1 MKNTDRLLELINWF
15 KEYDIKANQYYRA
28 KRLGIETKIDI
39 VALDKQAEIYAAE
52 IKEIR
57 KHWND

>member
-1 MKNTDRLLELINWF
+1 MDKSRLQQLIDWF
-15 KEYDIKANQYYRA
+15 IDYDIKLSQYSRA
-28 KRLGIETKIDI
+28 KRLGIECKIDI
-39 VALDKQAEIYAAE
+39 VALDKQAQIYAAE

>member
-1 MKNTDRLLELINWF
+1 MDKRRLQVLIDWF
-15 KEYDIKANQYYRA
+15 IDYDIKLNQYNRA
-28 KRLGIETKIDI
+28 KRLGIECKIDI
-39 VALDKQAEIYAAE
+39 VALDKQAETYAAE

>member
-1 MKNTDRLLELINWF
+1 MDKNRLQQLTDWF
-15 KEYDIKANQYYRA
+15 IEYDIKASQYYRA

-39 VALDKQAEIYAAE
+39 VALDKQAEQYAAE

>member
-1 MKNTDRLLELINWF
+1 MKTEKLQQLIDWF

-28 KRLGIETKIDI
+28 KRLGIECKIDI
-39 VALDKQAEIYAAE
+39 ATLDAQAEQYAAE

>member
-1 MKNTDRLLELINWF
+1 MKTERLQQLIDWF

-28 KRLGIETKIDI
+28 KRLGIECKIDI
-39 VALDKQAEIYAAE
+39 DTLDKQAEQYAAE

>member
-1 MKNTDRLLELINWF
+1 MDKNRLQQLINWF
-15 KEYDIKANQYYRA
+15 IDYDIKTSQYNRA

-39 VALDKQAEIYAAE
+39 VALDKQAQEYASE

>member
-1 MKNTDRLLELINWF
+1 MDKNRLQELINWF
-15 KEYDIKANQYYRA
+15 SDYDIKTSQYYRA

-39 VALDKQAEIYAAE
+39 VALDKQAQIYAAE

>member
-1 MKNTDRLLELINWF
+1 MDKNRLQQLINWF
-15 KEYDIKANQYYRA
+15 IDYDIKTSQYNRA

-39 VALDKQAEIYAAE
+39 AALDKQAQIYAAE

>member
-1 MKNTDRLLELINWF
+1 MDKSRLQQLINWF
-15 KEYDIKANQYYRA
+15 IDYDIKANQYYRA

-39 VALDKQAEIYAAE
+39 VALDKQAEQYAAE

>member
-1 MKNTDRLLELINWF
+1 MDKSRLLKLIDWF
-15 KEYDIKANQYYRA
+15 KEYDIKTSQYNRA

-39 VALDKQAEIYAAE
+39 VALDKQAQIYAAE

>member
-1 MKNTDRLLELINWF
+1 MDKRRLQVLIDWF

-28 KRLGIETKIDI
+28 KRLGIECKIDI
-39 VALDKQAEIYAAE
+39 ATLDKQAETYAAE

>member
-1 MKNTDRLLELINWF
+1 MDKNRLQELINWF
-15 KEYDIKANQYYRA
+15 IEYDIKTNQYYRA
-28 KRLGIETKIDI
+28 KRLGIECKIDI
-39 VALDKQAEIYAAE
+39 AALDKQAETYAAE

>member
-1 MKNTDRLLELINWF
+1 MDKNRLQQLTNWF
-15 KEYDIKANQYYRA
+15 IDYDIKTNQYNRA

-39 VALDKQAEIYAAE
+39 VALDKQAEQYSAE

>member
-1 MKNTDRLLELINWF
+1 MDKNRLQQLINWF
-15 KEYDIKANQYYRA
+15 IEYDIKLNQYYRA

-39 VALDKQAEIYAAE
+39 SALDKQAEQYAAE

>member
-1 MKNTDRLLELINWF
+1 MDKSRLLKLIEWF
-15 KEYDIKANQYYRA
+15 NDYDIKLNQYYRA
-28 KRLGIETKIDI
+28 KRLGIECKIDI
-39 VALDKQAEIYAAE
+39 VALDKQAQIYEAE

>member
-1 MKNTDRLLELINWF
+1 MDKNRLQQLIDWF
-15 KEYDIKANQYYRA
+15 IDYDIKTSQYYRA

-39 VALDKQAEIYAAE
+39 VALDKQAEQYAVE

>member
-1 MKNTDRLLELINWF
+1 MDKNRLQQLINWF
-15 KEYDIKANQYYRA
+15 IDYDIKTSQYNRA

-39 VALDKQAEIYAAE
+39 VALDKQAQIYAAE

-57 KHWND
+57 KNWND

>member
-1 MKNTDRLLELINWF
+1 MDKSRLQQLINWF
-15 KEYDIKANQYYRA
+15 IDYDIKLNQYYRA
-28 KRLGIETKIDI
+28 KRLGIECKIDI
-39 VALDKQAEIYAAE
+39 VALDKQAEQYAAE

>member
-1 MKNTDRLLELINWF
+1 MDKNRLQQLINWF
-15 KEYDIKANQYYRA
+15 IDYDIKLNQYNRA
-28 KRLGIETKIDI
+28 KRLGIECKIDI
-39 VALDKQAEIYAAE
+39 AALDKQAEAYAAE

>member
-1 MKNTDRLLELINWF
+1 MDKNRLQQLIEWF
-15 KEYDIKANQYYRA
+15 IDYDIKTSQYNRA
-28 KRLGIETKIDI
+28 KRLGIECKIDI
-39 VALDKQAEIYAAE
+39 VALDKQAEIYATE

>member
-1 MKNTDRLLELINWF
+1 MDKNRLQELINWF
-15 KEYDIKANQYYRA
+15 IEYDIKLNQYYRA
-28 KRLGIETKIDI
+28 KRLGIECKIDI
-39 VALDKQAEIYAAE
+39 AALDKQAETYAAE

>member
-1 MKNTDRLLELINWF
+1 MDKNRLQQLIDWF
-15 KEYDIKANQYYRA
+15 KEYDIKSNQYYRA

-39 VALDKQAEIYAAE
+39 VALDKQAEQYAAE

>member
-1 MKNTDRLLELINWF
+1 MDKNRLQQLINWF
-15 KEYDIKANQYYRA
+15 SEYDIKTSQYNRA
-28 KRLGIETKIDI
+28 KRLGIECKIDI
-39 VALDKQAEIYAAE
+39 AALDKQAQAYAAE

>member
-1 MKNTDRLLELINWF
+1 MDKNRLQQLIEWF
-15 KEYDIKANQYYRA
+15 IEYDIKLNQYNRA
-28 KRLGIETKIDI
+28 KRLGIECEIDI
-39 VALDKQAEIYAAE
+39 ATLDKQAEQYAAE

>member
-1 MKNTDRLLELINWF
+1 MDKNRLQQLINWF
-15 KEYDIKANQYYRA
+15 IEYDIKLNQYYRA
-28 KRLGIETKIDI
+28 KRLGIECKIDI
-39 VALDKQAEIYAAE
+39 VALDKQAETYAAE

>member
-1 MKNTDRLLELINWF
+1 MDKNRLQQLIEWF
-15 KEYDIKANQYYRA
+15 TEYDIKLNQYYRA

-39 VALDKQAEIYAAE
+39 VALDKQAQQYAAE

>member
-1 MKNTDRLLELINWF
+1 MKTERLQQLIDWF

-28 KRLGIETKIDI
+28 KRLGIECKIDI
-39 VALDKQAEIYAAE
+39 DTLDKQAEIYAAE

>member
-1 MKNTDRLLELINWF
+1 MDKNRLLKLIEWF
-15 KEYDIKANQYYRA
+15 NDYDIKTNQYNRA

-39 VALDKQAEIYAAE
+39 VALDKQAQIYAAE

>member
-1 MKNTDRLLELINWF
+1 MDKNRLQQLTNWF
-15 KEYDIKANQYYRA
+15 IEYDIKLNQYNRA

-39 VALDKQAEIYAAE
+39 VALDKQAEQYSAE

>member
-1 MKNTDRLLELINWF
+1 MDKNRLQQLINWF
-15 KEYDIKANQYYRA
+15 IDYDIKISQYNRA

-39 VALDKQAEIYAAE
+39 AALDKQAQIYAAE

>member
-1 MKNTDRLLELINWF
+1 MKTERLQQLINWF
-15 KEYDIKANQYYRA
+15 IEYDIKLNQYYRA
-28 KRLGIETKIDI
+28 KRLGIECKIDI
-39 VALDKQAEIYAAE
+39 VALDKQAETYAAE

>member
-1 MKNTDRLLELINWF
+1 MDKSRLQQLINWF
-15 KEYDIKANQYYRA
+15 IEYDIKTSQYNRA
-28 KRLGIETKIDI
+28 KRLGIECKIDI
-39 VALDKQAEIYAAE
+39 VALDKQAEQYAAE

>member
-1 MKNTDRLLELINWF
+1 MDKNRLLKLIDWF
-15 KEYDIKANQYYRA
+15 TEYDIKANQYYRA

-39 VALDKQAEIYAAE
+39 ESLDKQAEQYAAE

>member
-1 MKNTDRLLELINWF
+1 MDKNRLQQLINWF
-15 KEYDIKANQYYRA
+15 IEYDIKTSQYYRA

-39 VALDKQAEIYAAE
+39 VALDKQAEQYAAE

>member
-1 MKNTDRLLELINWF
+1 MKTEKLQQLINWF
-15 KEYDIKANQYYRA
+15 IEYDIKTSQYYRA

-39 VALDKQAEIYAAE
+39 AALDKQAEQYAAE

>member
-1 MKNTDRLLELINWF
+1 MDKNRLQQLIDWF

-39 VALDKQAEIYAAE
+39 ATLDKQAEIYAAE

>member
-1 MKNTDRLLELINWF
+1 MKTERLQQLINWF
-15 KEYDIKANQYYRA
+15 IDYDIKISQYNRA
-28 KRLGIETKIDI
+28 KRLGIECKIDI
-39 VALDKQAEIYAAE
+39 VALDKQAQIYAAE

>member
-1 MKNTDRLLELINWF
+1 MDKNRLQQLIDWF

-39 VALDKQAEIYAAE
+39 VALDKQAQIYAAE